1 MCINGS
7 GVLQNAQGHTRRSD
21 NGVCVNFTGSVG
33 SPRGVSILALIAK
46 RTKSVTAAESGR
58 VSERDCRKLLHSFS
72 VTLAHFVSPSL
83 AALMNGQGWRGQ
95 QLESRESLEWQA
107 AGLEP
112 WTQRTSGL
120 CVLSTQ
126 TVRSDGHGRAE
137 PSSSGIWP

>member
-1 MCINGS
+1 MREIAVSC
-7 GVLQNAQGHTRRSD
+7 
-21 NGVCVNFTGSVG
+21 
-33 SPRGVSILALIAK
+33 SILSLSHSLIL
-46 RTKSVTAAESGR
+46 S
-58 VSERDCRKLLHSFS
+58 L
-72 VTLAHFVSPSL
+72 SPSL